1 MPDKKTELQVTLEA
15 ILDKKKGKHGNLF
28 QIKIKHYKPMWVSDQ
43 KVSKEAVAA
52 YLSGSRGVPKNS
64 YVVLARRYAK
74 PPVDTKMKSIHSFFG
89 KRSPPKT
96 SAGSPEKKRS
106 RNDVDKTGTETE
118 RTSAMLMA
126 AREYIKE
133 QTSTIYAYKTY
144 IKCIACEGNGC
155 VQKAGSSPVFLRRP
169 IPCKL

>member
-1 MPDKKTELQVTLEA
+1 MPDKKVELQVTLEA

-89 KRSPPKT
+89 KPHCERKHAILQAAKTRVFKLVCCRSTHFFLSEVGKGDN
-96 SAGSPEKKRS
+96 AFQRQRVALVEVVDLH
-106 RNDVDKTGTETE
+106 RN
-118 RTSAMLMA
+118 
-126 AREYIKE
+126 
-133 QTSTIYAYKTY
+133 
-144 IKCIACEGNGC
+144 
-155 VQKAGSSPVFLRRP
+155 
-169 IPCKL
+169 